1 MDFKKYQKV
10 LQSNIIFENM
20 TESEIERGLKFFSAR
35 VGRYEK
41 GNILNTVSDPM
52 DCFGIVLSGVVHVCM
67 TDYEGQKTIMATVSR
82 GDGFGESL
90 SFLGCDSAVY
100 IRAAEDCEVLW
111 LNCDN
116 IKNATSQSGENNLF
130 VQRFIKDLAN
140 RTLKMN
146 DRIQILSK
154 HTLREKLIT
163 FFKLQTHMNINIGKS
178 KEPTKVFTVP
188 LDRNGMA
195 VYLGVDR
202 SSLSRELS
210 KMKSEG
216 LIDFNKNK
224 FKILF

>member
-10 LQSNIIFENM
+10 LQKNIIFENM
-20 TESEIERGLKFFSAR
+20 TEDEIERGLKFFSAR

-41 GNILNTVSDPM
+41 GDILNVVSDPM
-52 DCFGIVLSGVVHVCM
+52 ECFGIVLLGVVHVCM
-67 TDYEGQKTIMATVSR
+67 TDYEGQKTIMATVSS

-90 SFLGCDSAVY
+90 SFLGCDSDVY

-111 LNCDN
+111 LKCDN

-154 HTLREKLIT
+154 HTLREKLVA
-163 FFKLQTHMNINIGKS
+163 FFKLQADRDINNGSES
-178 KEPTKVFTVP
+178 KTKTLNLP

-224 FKILF
+224 FKILY